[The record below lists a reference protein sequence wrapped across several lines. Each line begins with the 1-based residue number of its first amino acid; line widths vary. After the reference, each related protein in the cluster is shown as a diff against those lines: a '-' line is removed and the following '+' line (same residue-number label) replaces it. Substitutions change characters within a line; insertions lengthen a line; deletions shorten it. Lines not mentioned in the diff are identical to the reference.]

1 MPAARRLG
9 VVVPAFAAVRGGG
22 EPPTSFARY
31 AKEAWLRVVCH
42 GAPARSASF
51 AIDPAR
57 AGALVPLDQRSER
70 GE

>member
-1 MPAARRLG
+1 MPAARCVG

-31 AKEAWLRVVCH
+31 AREACLRVFCQQRPLDRRRLQLIRRGH
-42 GAPARSASF
+42 E
-51 AIDPAR
+51 
-57 AGALVPLDQRSER
+57 ALVLRDQRSER